1 MTPPDHEESGPNSAR
16 STDESREDF
25 ERLYLDWFSRVGR
38 DPGDF
43 FERVLSDDWV
53 YVDYHGEV
61 RGKAEYGPYVA
72 SVPLDRAP
80 NHPKDLNVR
89 LFGNVA
95 VVHGSYRAPGGGA
108 DVDRTLRFTAV
119 WIHRAGRWRAL
130 AHHTSVLAGS

>member
-1 MTPPDHEESGPNSAR
+1 MAR
-16 STDESREDF
+16 SADETREEF
-25 ERLYLDWFSRVGR
+25 ERLYLDWFARVGR

-53 YVDYHGEV
+53 YIDYLGEV

-72 SVPLDRAP
+72 VVPLERAP
-80 NHPKDLNVR
+80 AYPQDLKVR

-95 VVHGSYRAPGGGA
+95 VVHGSYNAPGGRA

-119 WIHRAGRWRAL
+119 WISRAGRWQAL
-130 AHHTSVLAGS
+130 AHHTSAVAVSVEEPS